1 MASDINKMTRPLKL
15 VSMLRKNSFPNH
27 TTLEKELRALDVT
40 GQFKISQ
47 KTIQRDVLY
56 LQAEYNAP
64 IGFDY
69 HNNGYYLKDPDWR
82 FEVPLL
88 SDVEMQAVTL
98 GARLAETVMPEP
110 ISGEIQQAADMLASS
125 NATGLDANAMLIS
138 LVAQGARI
146 PIPPAIFKE
155 VFEAWETRQGLSVTY
170 VHGMTGKIVRYV
182 IEPHVLSFYDG
193 LWYVKAIVVSQ
204 DGGILP
210 ERTIRTLAV
219 NRFRTAVIYP
229 APFAPDMRLIRE
241 VNEGTLFNFPTVKE
255 VVLRFKGKAVPYA
268 RENHDASQIEEQS
281 DGSLL
286 VTVRNA
292 IDFKIVN
299 LVLNEGGDVTVISP
313 PELAQKVIDQ
323 AKAVI
328 QAQAQTVI
336 QAQEKP

>member
-1 MASDINKMTRPLKL
+1 MASDINKMTRLLKL
-15 VSMLRKNSFPNH
+15 VSMLRKNSYPNH
-27 TTLEKELRALDVT
+27 TTLEKELRSLDVT

-64 IGFDY
+64 IEFDY
-69 HNNGYYLKDPDWR
+69 RNNGYYLKDPEWK
-82 FEVPLL
+82 FEVPQL
-88 SDVEMQAVTL
+88 SNVEMQAVTL

-110 ISGEIQQAADMLASS
+110 VAGKIKQAADMLTSS

-146 PIPPAIFKE
+146 PISPAIFKE
-155 VFEAWETRQGLSVTY
+155 VFEAWQTRQGLEVTY

-204 DGGILP
+204 NGGILP

-241 VNEGTLFNFPTVKE
+241 VNEGTLFNFPTLEK
-255 VVLRFKGKAVPYA
+255 VVLRFSGKAIPYA
-268 RENHDASQIEEQS
+268 RENYDASQVEEQS

-286 VTVRNA
+286 VAVRNA

-299 LVLNEGGDVTVISP
+299 LVLNEGGDVTVVSP
-313 PELAQKVIDQ
+313 KELAEKVIAQ
-323 AKAVI
+323 AK
-328 QAQAQTVI
+328 TVI
-336 QAQEKP
+336 VAQERHVQKS

>member
-1 MASDINKMTRPLKL
+1 MASDINKMTRLLKL
-15 VSMLRKNSFPNH
+15 VSMLRKNSYPNH
-27 TTLEKELRALDVT
+27 TTLEKELRSLDVT

-64 IGFDY
+64 IEFDY
-69 HNNGYYLKDPDWR
+69 RNNGYYLKDPEWK
-82 FEVPLL
+82 FEVPQL
-88 SDVEMQAVTL
+88 SNVEMQAVTL

-110 ISGEIQQAADMLASS
+110 VAGKIKQAADMLTSS

-138 LVAQGARI
+138 LVAQRARI
-146 PIPPAIFKE
+146 PISPAIFKE
-155 VFEAWETRQGLSVTY
+155 VFEAWQTRQGLEVTY

-204 DGGILP
+204 NGGILP

-241 VNEGTLFNFPTVKE
+241 VNEGTLFNFPTLEK
-255 VVLRFKGKAVPYA
+255 VVLRFSGKAIPYA
-268 RENHDASQIEEQS
+268 RENYDASQVEEQS

-286 VTVRNA
+286 VAVRNA

-299 LVLNEGGDVTVISP
+299 LVLNEGGDVTVVSP
-313 PELAQKVIDQ
+313 KELAEKVVAQ

-328 QAQAQTVI
+328 A
-336 QAQEKP
+336 AQERHVQKS

>member
-1 MASDINKMTRPLKL
+1 MASDINKMTRLLKL
-15 VSMLRKNSFPNH
+15 VSMLRKNSYPNH
-27 TTLEKELRALDVT
+27 TTLEKELRSLDVT

-64 IGFDY
+64 IEFDY
-69 HNNGYYLKDPDWR
+69 RNNGYYLKDPEWK
-82 FEVPLL
+82 FEVPQL
-88 SDVEMQAVTL
+88 SNVEMQAVTL

-110 ISGEIQQAADMLASS
+110 VAGKIKQAADMLTSS
-125 NATGLDANAMLIS
+125 NATGFDSNAMLIS

-155 VFEAWETRQGLSVTY
+155 VFEAWQTRQGLEVTY

-204 DGGILP
+204 NGGILP

-241 VNEGTLFNFPTVKE
+241 VNEGTLFNFPTLEK
-255 VVLRFKGKAVPYA
+255 VVLLFSGKAIPYA
-268 RENHDASQIEEQS
+268 RENYDASQVEEQS

-286 VTVRNA
+286 VAVRNA

-299 LVLNEGGDVTVISP
+299 LVLNEGGDVTVVSP
-313 PELAQKVIDQ
+313 KELAEKVVAQ
-323 AKAVI
+323 AK
-328 QAQAQTVI
+328 TVI
-336 QAQEKP
+336 VAQERHVQKR

>member
-1 MASDINKMTRPLKL
+1 MASDINKMTRLLKL

-64 IGFDY
+64 IAFDY
-69 HNNGYYLKDPDWR
+69 HNNGYYLKDPNWK
-82 FEVPLL
+82 FEVPQL
-88 SDVEMQAVTL
+88 SGVEMQAVTL

-110 ISGEIQQAADMLASS
+110 ISGKIQQAADMLASS

-155 VFEAWETRQGLSVTY
+155 VFEAWQTRQGLSVTY

-219 NRFRTAVIYP
+219 NRFRTAVIFP

-241 VNEGTLFNFPTVKE
+241 VNEGALFNFPTLKE
-255 VVLRFKGKAVPYA
+255 AVLRFTGKAVPYA
-268 RENHDASQIEEQS
+268 RENYDASQIKEQP
-281 DGSLL
+281 DGTLL

-299 LVLNEGGDVTVISP
+299 LVLNEGGDVTVVSP
-313 PELAQKVIDQ
+313 QELAQKVIEQ

-328 QAQAQTVI
+328 QAQ
-336 QAQEKP
+336 EKP

>member
-1 MASDINKMTRPLKL
+1 
-15 VSMLRKNSFPNH
+15 
-27 TTLEKELRALDVT
+27 
-40 GQFKISQ
+40 
-47 KTIQRDVLY
+47 
-56 LQAEYNAP
+56 
-64 IGFDY
+64 
-69 HNNGYYLKDPDWR
+69 
-82 FEVPLL
+82 
-88 SDVEMQAVTL
+88 
-98 GARLAETVMPEP
+98 MPEP
-110 ISGEIQQAADMLASS
+110 ISGKIQQAADMLASS
-125 NATGLDANAMLIS
+125 NVTGLDANAMLIS
-138 LVAQGARI
+138 LVAHGARI
-146 PIPPAIFKE
+146 PIPPTIFKE
-155 VFEAWETRQGLSVTY
+155 VFEAWQTRQGLSVTY

-299 LVLNEGGDVTVISP
+299 LVLNEGGDVVVVTP
-313 PELAQKVIDQ
+313 PELAKKVVEQ

-328 QAQAQTVI
+328 QAQ
-336 QAQEKP
+336 EEP

>member
-1 MASDINKMTRPLKL
+1 MASDINKMTRLLKL
-15 VSMLRKNSFPNH
+15 VSMLRKNSYPNH
-27 TTLEKELRALDVT
+27 TTLEKELRSLDST

-64 IGFDY
+64 IEFDY
-69 HNNGYYLKDPDWR
+69 RNNGYYLKDPDWK
-82 FEVPLL
+82 FEVPQL
-88 SDVEMQAVTL
+88 SDVEMQAITL

-110 ISGEIQQAADMLASS
+110 VAGKIQQAADMLASS
-125 NATGLDANAMLIS
+125 NVTGLDANAMLIS

-155 VFEAWETRQGLSVTY
+155 VFEAWQTRQGLEVTY
-170 VHGMTGKIVRYV
+170 IHGMTGKIVRYV

-204 DGGILP
+204 DGMLLP

-219 NRFRTAVIYP
+219 NRFRAAVIYP

-241 VNEGTLFNFPTVKE
+241 VNEGKLFNFPTLEK
-255 VVLRFKGKAVPYA
+255 VVLRFKEKAVPYA
-268 RENHDASQIEEQS
+268 RENYESSQVEEQS
-281 DGSLL
+281 DGTLL
-286 VTVRNA
+286 VTVHNA

-299 LVLNEGGDVTVISP
+299 LVLNEGGDVTIVSP
-313 PELAQKVIDQ
+313 PELVQNVIEQ
-323 AKAVI
+323 AKMVI
-328 QAQAQTVI
+328 QAH
-336 QAQEKP
+336 EES

>member
-1 MASDINKMTRPLKL
+1 MASDINKMTRLLKL
-15 VSMLRKNSFPNH
+15 VSMLRRNSFPNH
-27 TTLEKELRALDVT
+27 ATLEKELRALDAT

-64 IGFDY
+64 IEFDY
-69 HNNGYYLKDPDWR
+69 RNNGYYLKDPFWK
-82 FEVPLL
+82 FEVPQL

-110 ISGEIQQAADMLASS
+110 VAGKIQQAADMLASS
-125 NATGLDANAMLIS
+125 NTTGLDANAMLIS
-138 LVAQGARI
+138 LVAQGSRI

-155 VFEAWETRQGLSVTY
+155 VFEAWQTRQGLEVTY
-170 VHGMTGKIVRYV
+170 VRGMTGEVVHYV

-204 DGGILP
+204 DGMILP

-219 NRFRTAVIYP
+219 SRFHSAIVYP
-229 APFAPDMRLIRE
+229 APFAPDMKLIHE
-241 VNEGTLFNFPTVKE
+241 VNEGTLFNFPTIDE
-255 VVLRFKGKAVPYA
+255 AVLRFQGKAIPYA
-268 RENHDASQIEEQS
+268 RENYDASMVKEQP
-281 DGSLL
+281 DGTLL
-286 VTVRNA
+286 VTVRKA

-299 LVLNEGGDVTVISP
+299 LVLNEGGDVTVVSP
-313 PELAQKVIDQ
+313 KELAEKVIAQ

-328 QAQAQTVI
+328 A
-336 QAQEKP
+336 AQERQSSEW

>member
-1 MASDINKMTRPLKL
+1 MASDINKMTRLLKL

-27 TTLEKELRALDVT
+27 TTLEKELRALDAT

-56 LQAEYNAP
+56 LQSEYNAP
-64 IGFDY
+64 IEFDY

-82 FEVPLL
+82 FEVPQL

-110 ISGEIQQAADMLASS
+110 ISGKIQQAADMLASS

-155 VFEAWETRQGLSVTY
+155 VFEAWQTRQGLEVTY
-170 VHGMTGKIVRYV
+170 VHGMTGKIVQYV

-204 DGGILP
+204 DGLLLP

-219 NRFRTAVIYP
+219 NRFRTTVISP

-241 VNEGTLFNFPTVKE
+241 VNGGTLFNFPTLAK
-255 VVLRFKGKAVPYA
+255 VVLRFTGKAVPYA
-268 RENHDASQIEEQS
+268 RENYDASQIKEQS

-286 VTVRNA
+286 VTVLNA

-299 LVLNEGGDVTVISP
+299 LVLNEGGDVTVVSP
-313 PELAQKVIDQ
+313 PELAQKVIEQ

-328 QAQAQTVI
+328 QAQ
-336 QAQEKP
+336 EKP

>member
-1 MASDINKMTRPLKL
+1 MASDINKMTRLLKL
-15 VSMLRKNSFPNH
+15 VSMLRKNSYPNH
-27 TTLEKELRALDVT
+27 TTLEKELRSLDVT

-56 LQAEYNAP
+56 LQAEFNAP
-64 IGFDY
+64 IEFDY
-69 HNNGYYLKDPDWR
+69 RNNGYYLKDPEWK
-82 FEVPLL
+82 FEVPQL
-88 SDVEMQAVTL
+88 SNVEMQAVTL

-110 ISGEIQQAADMLASS
+110 VAGKIKQAADMLASS

-146 PIPPAIFKE
+146 PIPPAIFRE
-155 VFEAWETRQGLSVTY
+155 VFEAWQTRQGLSVTY

-204 DGGILP
+204 DGRILP

-219 NRFRTAVIYP
+219 NRFRAAVIYP

-241 VNEGTLFNFPTVKE
+241 VNEGNLFNFPTVNE

-268 RENHDASQIEEQS
+268 SENYDASQIDEQA
-281 DGSLL
+281 DGTLL

-299 LVLNEGGDVTVISP
+299 LVLNEGGDVTVVSP
-313 PELAQKVIDQ
+313 PELAQKVVEQ
-323 AKAVI
+323 AKM
-328 QAQAQTVI
+328 VI